1 MSEKLTVTET
11 LSINFSGSMRTPNEA
26 LIIKFID
33 DIKELFAEWQET
45 VQITSLNIAVH
56 DNRKYEEDTK

>member
-1 MSEKLTVTET
+1 MSQNSTDT
-11 LSINFSGSMRTPNEA
+11 LSINFTGSMRTNNEL

-33 DIKELFAEWQET
+33 DVKELFAEWQET

-56 DNRKYEEDTK
+56 DNRNYEVKEDPK